1 MIDNGKRGQTE
12 IVDAVLDVKHDLGK
26 YIRMPIAMLPVGAP
40 DALVRVALL
49 QALQKT
55 RTGPKGVRS
64 ARSIWDAFSAEV
76 AEVLK
81 EKPAFAVLAEAVARA
96 LTWEDKATAAD
107 PIDRSS
113 VEADFAAVGARIQ
126 ELLNEVSRA

>member
-26 YIRMPIAMLPVGAP
+26 YIRMPIAMLPAGAP
-40 DALVRVALL
+40 DAAIRAALL
-49 QALQKT
+49 QALLRT
-55 RTGPKGVRS
+55 RTGPNGALS

-76 AEVLK
+76 AEALQ
-81 EKPAFAVLAEAVARA
+81 EEPAFAALAESVVRA
-96 LTWEDKATAAD
+96 LAWEDKAAAAE